1 MSNITTEVNN
11 FVNAQ
16 INNGNFPNKEEAR
29 KQIIR
34 KMIEQDIDEH
44 IAKGLEEVKAGKGE
58 EMNEEWIENFI
69 GELKA
74 ELLPKAH

>member
-1 MSNITTEVNN
+1 MSNIITEVNN

-16 INNGNFPNKEEAR
+16 IRNGNFVSKEEAR

-34 KMIEQDIDEH
+34 KMIEQDIDEG

-58 EMNEEWIENFI
+58 EMNQEWIENFMA
-69 GELKA
+69 KA
-74 ELLPKAH
+74 KKRLCIK